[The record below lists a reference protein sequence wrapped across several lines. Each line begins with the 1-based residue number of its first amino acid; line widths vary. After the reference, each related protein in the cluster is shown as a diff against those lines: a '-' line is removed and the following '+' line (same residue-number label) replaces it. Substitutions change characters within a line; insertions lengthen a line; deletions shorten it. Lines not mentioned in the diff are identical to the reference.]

1 MALTTPTPSAAEP
14 VRDAARPAKT
24 VEVIFNRLTISMP
37 KGKHTGAEIKAF
49 AIAAGIEIQ
58 ADFILAIKKGKKFK
72 DVADDDDVNVSE
84 GDEFS
89 ATAGDD
95 NS

>member
-1 MALTTPTPSAAEP
+1 MALTTPTPSATES
-14 VRDAARPAKT
+14 VRDAARPIKT

-37 KGKHTGAEIKAF
+37 RGKHTGAEIKAL
-49 AIAAGIEIQ
+49 AIAAGIKIQ
-58 ADFILAIKKGKKFK
+58 PDFILAIKKGRKFK
-72 DVADDDDVNVSE
+72 DVADDGVVNVSK